1 MMAELLFVLA
11 ASVIILGLLILV
23 QRATTRLDRKYYQ
36 RKWSE
41 IEATAGGAKSG
52 RLHSIT
58 EADKLLD
65 HALKQLMYRGET
77 MADRLR
83 AAEIRFRRKD
93 ALWSAHKLRNR
104 IVHESDVKLS
114 ERQIR
119 TALNS
124 LRDGLKDLGAL

>member
-1 MMAELLFVLA
+1 MTELLFVLA
-11 ASVIILGLLILV
+11 ASLIILGLLVVV

-41 IEATAGGAKSG
+41 VESLAEGAKST
-52 RLHSIT
+52 RPHAVT

-77 MADRLR
+77 MAERLR

-104 IVHESDVKLS
+104 LVHESDVKVAD
-114 ERQIR
+114 RQLR
-119 TALNS
+119 TALNA